1 MSKFVNKINKKY
13 FTDVPDKTEFEKIK
27 ESIALVDREIAGT
40 AEPDADSY
48 YRRGRL
54 YWRLG
59 DKGAAISDYERAV
72 AIDPE
77 SPAAEALKLCRDIM
91 DFYNTDLY
99 NP

>member
-1 MSKFVNKINKKY
+1 MA
-13 FTDVPDKTEFEKIK
+13 DKSEIEKIK
-27 ESIALVDREIAGT
+27 ESIERLDREIAGLQ
-40 AEPDADSY
+40 EPGADLY

-59 DKGAAISDYERAV
+59 DKASSISDYERAA

-77 SPAAEALKLCRDIM
+77 SPASEALKLCSDIM
-91 DFYNTDLY
+91 NFYNTDLY

>member
-1 MSKFVNKINKKY
+1 MS
-13 FTDVPDKTEFEKIK
+13 DKTEIEKIK
-27 ESIALVDREIAGT
+27 ESIELLDREIA
-40 AEPDADSY
+40 AMEEPSADLY

-54 YWRLG
+54 QWRLG
-59 DKGAAISDYERAV
+59 DKGAAISDYERAA

-91 DFYNTDLY
+91 NFYNTDLY